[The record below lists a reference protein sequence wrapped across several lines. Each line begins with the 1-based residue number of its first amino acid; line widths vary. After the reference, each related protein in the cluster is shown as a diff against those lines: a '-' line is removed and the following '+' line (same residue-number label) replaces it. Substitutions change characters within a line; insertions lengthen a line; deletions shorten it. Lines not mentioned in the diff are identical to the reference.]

1 MSIKHQ
7 ESKITLIVTAV
18 STILVVSLFSVGS
31 QLTNNAL
38 AQSNTNQ
45 SDVAVI
51 ENQQHDTNM
60 FNHTEKENKTKTP
73 ITEINNTEIGIATP
87 TADSHK
93 IK

>member
-45 SDVAVI
+45 SDVAMV

-60 FNHTEKENKTKTP
+60 FNYTGNKTKTP
-73 ITEINNTEIGIATP
+73 ITEINSTEIGIATP
-87 TADSHK
+87 TADSLK
-93 IK
+93 

>member
-1 MSIKHQ
+1 MSIKYQ

-51 ENQQHDTNM
+51 ENQ
-60 FNHTEKENKTKTP
+60 
-73 ITEINNTEIGIATP
+73 A
-87 TADSHK
+87 A
-93 IK
+93 